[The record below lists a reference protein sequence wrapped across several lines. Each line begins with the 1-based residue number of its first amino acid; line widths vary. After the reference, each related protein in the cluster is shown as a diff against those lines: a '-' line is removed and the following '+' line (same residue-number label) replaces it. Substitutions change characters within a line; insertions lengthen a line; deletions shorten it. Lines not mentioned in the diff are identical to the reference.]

1 MPPDDISKWLKLAI
15 VSGILVS
22 YAAILAGLFTWTIPP
37 DNRDIAY
44 MVIGGLTSILTTI
57 VNYFFGSSKSSQE
70 KDATIDHAIKQLG
83 K

>member
-1 MPPDDISKWLKLAI
+1 MPTDDISKWLKLAI

-44 MVIGGLTSILTTI
+44 MVVGGHTALMATI
-57 VNYFFGSSKSSQE
+57 VNYFFGSSHASKG
-70 KDATIDHAIKQLG
+70 KDDTISTLAHK
-83 K
+83 